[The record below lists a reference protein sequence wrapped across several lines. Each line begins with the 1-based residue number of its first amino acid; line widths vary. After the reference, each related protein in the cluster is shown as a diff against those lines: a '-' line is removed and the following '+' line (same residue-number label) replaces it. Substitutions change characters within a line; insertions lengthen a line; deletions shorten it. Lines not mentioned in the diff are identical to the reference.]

1 MRKFNE
7 KSNLAGNVI
16 KKYRLKNNLSG
27 EELAKQLQLKG
38 LDVDRSYIF
47 RIEKHK
53 AIIKDFEL
61 IHICEVLG
69 INYQDLRDELNKE
82 LDNSKNELNQIS

>member
-7 KSNLAGNVI
+7 KSNLAGDIIRN
-16 KKYRLKNNLSG
+16 YRLKNNLSG
-27 EELAKQLQLKG
+27 EELAEQLQLKG

-47 RIEKHK
+47 RIERGK

-61 IHICEVLG
+61 IYICEVLE
-69 INYQDLRDELNKE
+69 IDYNELRAELNKSTKS
-82 LDNSKNELNQIS
+82 NN

>member
-7 KSNLAGNVI
+7 KSNLAGNI
-16 KKYRLKNNLSG
+16 IRKYRLQNNLSG
-27 EELAKQLQLKG
+27 EELAEQLQLKG

-47 RIEKHK
+47 RIEKGK

-61 IHICEVLG
+61 IYICEVLE
-69 INYQDLRDELNKE
+69 IDYNELRAELNKSTKS
-82 LDNSKNELNQIS
+82 NN

>member
-7 KSNLAGNVI
+7 KSNLAGDI
-16 KKYRLKNNLSG
+16 IRKYRLKNNLSG
-27 EELAKQLQLKG
+27 EELSKLLQLNG

-47 RIEKHK
+47 RIERGK

-61 IHICEVLG
+61 IHFCEVLK
-69 INYQDLRDELNKE
+69 IDYKELRDELNKT
-82 LDNSKNELNQIS
+82 KM

>member
-7 KSNLAGNVI
+7 KSNLAGDI
-16 KKYRLKNNLSG
+16 IRKYRLQNNLSG
-27 EELAKQLQLKG
+27 EELAEQLQLKG

-47 RIEKHK
+47 RIEKGK

-61 IHICEVLG
+61 IYICEVLE
-69 INYQDLRDELNKE
+69 IDYNELRDELNK
-82 LDNSKNELNQIS
+82 SKM

>member
-7 KSNLAGNVI
+7 KSNLAGDI
-16 KKYRLKNNLSG
+16 IRKYRLKNNLSG
-27 EELAKQLQLKG
+27 EELSKLLQLNG

-47 RIEKHK
+47 RIERGK

-61 IHICEVLG
+61 IHFCEVLK
-69 INYQDLRDELNKE
+69 IDYKELKDELNKF
-82 LDNSKNELNQIS
+82 KM

>member
-16 KKYRLKNNLSG
+16 RKYRLQNNLSG
-27 EELAKQLQLKG
+27 EELAEQLQLKG

-47 RIEKHK
+47 RIEKGK

-61 IHICEVLG
+61 IYICEVLE
-69 INYQDLRDELNKE
+69 IDYNELRAELNKSTKS
-82 LDNSKNELNQIS
+82 NN

>member
-7 KSNLAGNVI
+7 KSNLAGDVI
-16 KKYRLKNNLSG
+16 RKYRLKNNLSG
-27 EELAKQLQLKG
+27 EELSKLLQLNG

-47 RIEKHK
+47 RIERGK

-61 IHICEVLG
+61 IHICEVLK
-69 INYQDLRDELNKE
+69 IDYKDLRDELNK
-82 LDNSKNELNQIS
+82 LKM